1 MSVSTA
7 SRALTG
13 SSRVS
18 GPTVARVRAAAAA
31 LGYRPNASARTLR
44 TARSR
49 FIGLVVTNLVNTSF
63 HTIAEVVQREFAQR
77 SYQLML
83 SVTAGDPVQERSSL
97 RTLVDHSAAGV
108 IVVGSDS
115 EATEELRK
123 LGTPTVHLARRP
135 RDPAGDCVLGDEI
148 AGGRS
153 ATEYLLEKGHRRIA
167 VIAGPPDV
175 QSGRERTQGYWLAM
189 QAAGVPVSAELMP
202 ATALSPEAGP
212 PAVEAL
218 LALPARR
225 RPTAVLMANHE
236 ASYGALPA
244 LREHAVAIPDGL
256 SVICYED
263 SQLARWWHPAITVID
278 NNARQMGELAAR
290 LLLQRLE
297 VADGDR
303 ARERAEFSEIRVG
316 TRIIERDSCQAVSA
330 PRAPSSSVSPSS
342 SQRSRAIG
350 TLPLTHT
357 WSCSHCRSRPAPRTR
372 AASAIRPISWVLPI
386 W

>member
-1 MSVSTA
+1 VSVSTA

-13 SSRVS
+13 SRRVS
-18 GPTVARVRAAAAA
+18 GPTVARVRAAAVA

-63 HTIAEVVQREFAQR
+63 HTIAEVVQRELAQR
-77 SYQLML
+77 GYQLML

-97 RTLVDHSAAGV
+97 HTLVDHSAAGV

-115 EATEELRK
+115 EATDELRK

-153 ATEYLLEKGHRRIA
+153 ATEYLLENGHRRIA
-167 VIAGPPDV
+167 IIAGPPDV
-175 QSGRERTQGYWLAM
+175 PSGRERMQGYWLAM
-189 QAAGVPVSAELMP
+189 QAADVPVSEELALAVP
-202 ATALSPEAGP
+202 LSPDAGGT
-212 PAVEAL
+212 AVEAL

-225 RPTAVLMANHE
+225 RPTALLVANHE

-244 LREHAVAIPDGL
+244 LRERSVTIPADL

-263 SQLARWWHPAITVID
+263 SPLARWWHPAITVID

-297 VADGDR
+297 AAEVATGMPATR
-303 ARERAEFSEIRVG
+303 AYDEFSEFRVG
-316 TRIIERDSCQAVSA
+316 TRLIERDSC
-330 PRAPSSSVSPSS
+330 R
-342 SQRSRAIG
+342 
-350 TLPLTHT
+350 PL
-357 WSCSHCRSRPAPRTR
+357 R
-372 AASAIRPISWVLPI
+372 
-386 W
+386 

>member
-1 MSVSTA
+1 
-7 SRALTG
+7 
-13 SSRVS
+13 
-18 GPTVARVRAAAAA
+18 VARVRAAAVA

-63 HTIAEVVQREFAQR
+63 HTIAEVVQRELAQR
-77 SYQLML
+77 GYQLML

-97 RTLVDHSAAGV
+97 HTLVDHSAAGV

-115 EATEELRK
+115 EATDELRK

-153 ATEYLLEKGHRRIA
+153 ATEYLLENGHRRIA
-167 VIAGPPDV
+167 IIAGPPDV
-175 QSGRERTQGYWLAM
+175 PSGRERMQGYWLAM
-189 QAAGVPVSAELMP
+189 QAADAPVSEELALAVP
-202 ATALSPEAGP
+202 LSPDAGGT
-212 PAVEAL
+212 AVEAL
-218 LALPARR
+218 LALPARQ
-225 RPTAVLMANHE
+225 RPTALLVANHE

-244 LREHAVAIPDGL
+244 LREHSVTIPGDL

-263 SQLARWWHPAITVID
+263 SPLARWWHPAITVID

-297 VADGDR
+297 AAEAPAGAPAGGPANPGRD
-303 ARERAEFSEIRVG
+303 EFSEFRVG
-316 TRIIERDSCQAVSA
+316 TRLIERDSC
-330 PRAPSSSVSPSS
+330 R
-342 SQRSRAIG
+342 
-350 TLPLTHT
+350 PL
-357 WSCSHCRSRPAPRTR
+357 R
-372 AASAIRPISWVLPI
+372 
-386 W
+386 

>member
-1 MSVSTA
+1 VAERSGVSVSTA

-13 SSRVS
+13 SNRVS
-18 GPTVARVRAAAAA
+18 GPTEARVRAAAVA

-63 HTIAEVVQREFAQR
+63 HTIAEVVQRELAHR
-77 SYQLML
+77 GYQLML

-97 RTLVDHSAAGV
+97 HTLVDHSAAGV

-115 EATEELRK
+115 EATDELRK

-153 ATEYLLEKGHRRIA
+153 ATEYLLESGHRRIA
-167 VIAGPPDV
+167 IIAGPPDV
-175 QSGRERTQGYWLAM
+175 PSGRERMQGYWLAM
-189 QAAGVPVSAELMP
+189 QAADVPVSGELALAVP
-202 ATALSPEAGP
+202 LSPGAGGM
-212 PAVEAL
+212 AVEVL
-218 LALPARR
+218 LALPADR
-225 RPTAVLMANHE
+225 RPTALLVANHE

-244 LREHAVAIPDGL
+244 LREHSVTIPADL

-263 SQLARWWHPAITVID
+263 SPLARWWHPAITVID

-297 VADGDR
+297 AAGGPTNGGRD
-303 ARERAEFSEIRVG
+303 EFSEFRVG
-316 TRIIERDSCQAVSA
+316 TRLIERDSC
-330 PRAPSSSVSPSS
+330 R
-342 SQRSRAIG
+342 
-350 TLPLTHT
+350 PL
-357 WSCSHCRSRPAPRTR
+357 R
-372 AASAIRPISWVLPI
+372 
-386 W
+386 

>member
-1 MSVSTA
+1 VSVSTA
-7 SRALTG
+7 SRVLTG

-18 GPTVARVRAAAAA
+18 GPTVARVRAAAVA

-63 HTIAEVVQREFAQR
+63 HTIAEVVQRELAQR
-77 SYQLML
+77 GYQLML

-97 RTLVDHSAAGV
+97 HTMVDHSAAGV

-115 EATEELRK
+115 EATDELRK

-153 ATEYLLEKGHRRIA
+153 ATEYLLENGHRRIA
-167 VIAGPPDV
+167 IIAGPPDV
-175 QSGRERTQGYWLAM
+175 PSGRERMQGYWLAM
-189 QAAGVPVSAELMP
+189 QAADAPVSEELALAVP
-202 ATALSPEAGP
+202 LSPDAGGT
-212 PAVEAL
+212 AVEAL

-225 RPTAVLMANHE
+225 RPTALLVANHE

-244 LREHAVAIPDGL
+244 LREHSVTIPADL

-263 SQLARWWHPAITVID
+263 SPLARWWHPAITVID

-297 VADGDR
+297 AAEVPAGVSANRGRD
-303 ARERAEFSEIRVG
+303 EFSEFRVG
-316 TRIIERDSCQAVSA
+316 TRLIERDSC
-330 PRAPSSSVSPSS
+330 R
-342 SQRSRAIG
+342 
-350 TLPLTHT
+350 PL
-357 WSCSHCRSRPAPRTR
+357 R
-372 AASAIRPISWVLPI
+372 
-386 W
+386 

>member
-18 GPTVARVRAAAAA
+18 GPTVARVRAAAIA

-63 HTIAEVVQREFAQR
+63 HTIAEVVQRELAQR
-77 SYQLML
+77 GYQLML

-97 RTLVDHSAAGV
+97 HTLVDHSAAGV

-115 EATEELRK
+115 EATDELRK

-153 ATEYLLEKGHRRIA
+153 ATEYLLESGHRRIA
-167 VIAGPPDV
+167 IIAGPPDV
-175 QSGRERTQGYWLAM
+175 PSGRERMQGYWLAM
-189 QAAGVPVSAELMP
+189 QAADVPVSEELALAVP
-202 ATALSPEAGP
+202 LSPDAGGT
-212 PAVEAL
+212 AVEAL

-225 RPTAVLMANHE
+225 RPTALLVANHE
-236 ASYGALPA
+236 F
-244 LREHAVAIPDGL
+244 IK
-256 SVICYED
+256 
-263 SQLARWWHPAITVID
+263 
-278 NNARQMGELAAR
+278 
-290 LLLQRLE
+290 
-297 VADGDR
+297 
-303 ARERAEFSEIRVG
+303 
-316 TRIIERDSCQAVSA
+316 
-330 PRAPSSSVSPSS
+330 
-342 SQRSRAIG
+342 
-350 TLPLTHT
+350 
-357 WSCSHCRSRPAPRTR
+357 
-372 AASAIRPISWVLPI
+372 
-386 W
+386 

>member
-1 MSVSTA
+1 VSVSTA
-7 SRALTG
+7 SRALSG

-18 GPTVARVRAAAAA
+18 DQTVAKVRAAAAA
-31 LGYRPNASARTLR
+31 LGYRPNASARALR
-44 TARSR
+44 TARSQ

-63 HTIAEVVQREFAQR
+63 HPIAEVVQREFAR
-77 SYQLML
+77 RGYQLML
-83 SVTAGDPVQERSSL
+83 SVTAGDPVQERSAL
-97 RTLVDHSAAGV
+97 RILVDHSAAGV

-115 EATEELRK
+115 EATEELRER
-123 LGTPTVHLARRP
+123 GTPTVHLARRP
-135 RDPAGDCVLGDEI
+135 RNPAGDCVLGDEI

-167 VIAGPPDV
+167 IIAGPRDV
-175 QSGRERTQGYWLAM
+175 QSGRERMQGYWLAM
-189 QAAGVPVSAELMP
+189 QAAGVPVSDELTL
-202 ATALSPEAGP
+202 ATALSPDAGG

-225 RPTAVLMANHE
+225 RPTALLVANHE

-244 LREHAVAIPDGL
+244 LREHSVTIPADL

-290 LLLQRLE
+290 LLLQRLDP
-297 VADGDR
+297 ADG
-303 ARERAEFSEIRVG
+303 AREEFSEFRVG
-316 TRIIERDSCQAVSA
+316 TRLIERDSCRELSRTTGPARRRRDERVQPA
-330 PRAPSSSVSPSS
+330 PISRAASSSVSPSS

-357 WSCSHCRSRPAPRTR
+357 
-372 AASAIRPISWVLPI
+372 
-386 W
+386 

>member
-1 MSVSTA
+1 VSVSTA
-7 SRALTG
+7 SRVLTG
-13 SSRVS
+13 SNRVS
-18 GPTVARVRAAAAA
+18 GPTVVRVRAAAVA

-63 HTIAEVVQREFAQR
+63 HTIAEVVQRELAQR
-77 SYQLML
+77 GYQLML

-97 RTLVDHSAAGV
+97 HTLVDHSAAGV

-115 EATEELRK
+115 EATDELRK

-153 ATEYLLEKGHRRIA
+153 ATEYLLENGHRRIA
-167 VIAGPPDV
+167 IIAGPPDV
-175 QSGRERTQGYWLAM
+175 PSGRERMQGYWLAM
-189 QAAGVPVSAELMP
+189 QAADVPVSKELALAVP
-202 ATALSPEAGP
+202 LSPDAGGT
-212 PAVEAL
+212 AVEAL
-218 LALPARR
+218 LALPTRQ
-225 RPTAVLMANHE
+225 RPTALLVANHE

-244 LREHAVAIPDGL
+244 LREHSVTIPADL

-263 SQLARWWHPAITVID
+263 SPLARWWHPAITVID

-297 VADGDR
+297 AAEVPAGVSANRGRD
-303 ARERAEFSEIRVG
+303 EFSEFRVG
-316 TRIIERDSCQAVSA
+316 TRLIERDSC
-330 PRAPSSSVSPSS
+330 R
-342 SQRSRAIG
+342 
-350 TLPLTHT
+350 PL
-357 WSCSHCRSRPAPRTR
+357 R
-372 AASAIRPISWVLPI
+372 
-386 W
+386 